1 MEQHGSINNI
11 IWTPQ
16 PKQSEFLS
24 RPEYEV
30 LYGGA
35 AGGGKSDALVN
46 EALRQ
51 VHIPHYRGLILRKTY
66 PECAVLIDKTLSY
79 YGRAYPNA
87 KYNDSKHVWTFP
99 SGAKIYFG
107 SLQHAKDKIKYQ
119 GQNYDFIGIDEL
131 THFTYEEYAY
141 LKSRNRPNGAG
152 TRVYIRCTCN
162 PGGIGHGWVKERFIT
177 GKQPGKT
184 YTEEIV
190 VAVPSASGSGSEPR
204 AGNGSHA
211 TAGTLN
217 EAEPEAMDEFRGRRV
232 GNEVDD
238 EASRGGRAEGEAEH
252 GMTRTA
258 AGKKYVRTR
267 AFIPASVFDNQK
279 LLDNDPDYVATLGSL
294 PEADRRALLYGDW
307 DSFSGQVFTE
317 FRNHA
322 DGYASKRW
330 THVIAPFEIPPYW
343 RRYRSF
349 DFGYSKPFSVG
360 WWAVDGEGRVYRYRE
375 LYGCVAGQ
383 PDTGVKQEPSEIARR
398 IRAIED
404 EFERGNT
411 IIGVADPAI
420 WDVRYGE
427 EASPAQVMERHGIYF
442 DKGDNARLA
451 GKMQLHYRLAFDSE
465 GYPMLYVFNTC
476 KDFIRTIPALVYD
489 EAHVEDVDTKGED
502 HIYDETKY
510 FLMTNP
516 IAARKPQP
524 AAMPG
529 VQELD
534 MVWK

>member
-1 MEQHGSINNI
+1 MDNI

-16 PKQSEFLS
+16 PKQVEFLS

-79 YGRAYPNA
+79 YSRAYPNA
-87 KYNDSKHVWTFP
+87 KYNDSKHVWAFP

-141 LKSRNRPNGAG
+141 LKSRNRPNGPG

-162 PGGIGHGWVKERFIT
+162 PGGVGHGWVKERFIT
-177 GKQPGKT
+177 GKEPGKT
-184 YTEEIV
+184 YAEEITV
-190 VAVPSASGSGSEPR
+190 
-204 AGNGSHA
+204 
-211 TAGTLN
+211 
-217 EAEPEAMDEFRGRRV
+217 
-232 GNEVDD
+232 
-238 EASRGGRAEGEAEH
+238 
-252 GMTRTA
+252 
-258 AGKKYVRTR
+258 AGKTYTRTR

-294 PEADRRALLYGDW
+294 PEADRKALLYGDW

-317 FRNHA
+317 FRNNA
-322 DGYASKRW
+322 QGYESKRW
-330 THVIAPFEIPPYW
+330 THVIKPFEIPPYW

-360 WWAVDGEGRVYRYRE
+360 WWAVDGEGRAYRYRE
-375 LYGCVAGQ
+375 LYGCVTGQ

-404 EFERGNT
+404 EFEKGNT

-427 EASPAQVMERHGIYF
+427 EASPAQVMEKHGIYF

-451 GKMQLHYRLAFDSE
+451 GKMQLHYRLAFDSD
-465 GYPMLYVFNTC
+465 GYPMLYVFDTC

-489 EAHVEDVDTKGED
+489 EKNVEDVDTKGED

-516 IAARKPQP
+516 IAARKP
-524 AAMPG
+524 AATAKPG
-529 VQELD
+529 VPELD
-534 MVWK
+534 ITWQ